1 LIGVLLVTWL
11 ALSCGPAGA
20 EPAMD
25 EPSPPLTLTT
35 LNGQTFDLEKLQGN
49 VVLINY
55 WATWCA
61 PCRKEI
67 PKLSAFYRRYHD
79 HGLEVIGISIDRPDD
94 LAKVRRQMNAIAY
107 PVAVLKDISVNGLGK
122 PEGVPVTY
130 VIDRNGVVRDKFIE
144 IRDELLNGV
153 VVPLLSR

>member
-1 LIGVLLVTWL
+1 VTWL
-11 ALSCGPAGA
+11 GLIPGCGFAGA

-25 EPSPPLTLTT
+25 VPVPPLTLTT

-67 PKLSAFYRRYHD
+67 PKLSAFYRRYHER
-79 HGLEVIGISIDRPDD
+79 GLEVIGISIDRPDD
-94 LAKVRRQMNAIAY
+94 LAKVRRQMNSIAY

-130 VIDRNGVVRDKFIE
+130 VIDSKGVVRDKFIE

-153 VVPLLSR
+153 VVPLLPR